1 VNDQQE
7 TGIAVASGE
16 SGPLPELGD
25 GKFTP
30 REALL
35 LAWFGLGGGFLELG
49 ALLMAKSVLRTVEYY
64 EQPRFFP
71 ALFRWPISPSCWC
84 PGLLVATLNRLRP
97 GLVPLTAAF
106 WVFATLMKDV
116 YKNEECVLSTCLTWR
131 MSAVNL

>member
-71 ALFRWPISPSCWC
+71 CTIPLANLAIM
-84 PGLLVATLNRLRP
+84 
-97 GLVPLTAAF
+97 LVPRLAGYHA
-106 WVFATLMKDV
+106 
-116 YKNEECVLSTCLTWR
+116 
-131 MSAVNL
+131 